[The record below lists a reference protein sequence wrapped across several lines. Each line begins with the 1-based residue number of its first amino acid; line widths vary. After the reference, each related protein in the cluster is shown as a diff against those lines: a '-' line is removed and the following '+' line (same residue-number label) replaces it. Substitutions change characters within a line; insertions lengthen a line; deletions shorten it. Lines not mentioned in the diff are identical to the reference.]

1 MLQGRNTR
9 TWRHDFRKP
18 SSNNEVWY
26 DLMEDYPLIEA
37 SFLEQYGLRLSEV
50 DMSWREFSD
59 LLSCLSADTA
69 LGRVVAIRSETDG
82 EVLKNFSKG
91 QKEIREEW
99 LKNHRKE
106 QTEAEYNA
114 SMQAL
119 LAMALA

>member
-1 MLQGRNTR
+1 MRI
-9 TWRHDFRKP
+9 WRSDFRKP
-18 SSNNEVWY
+18 SSNKEVWY
-26 DLMEDYPLIEA
+26 DLIEDYPLIEA

-69 LGRVVAIRSETDG
+69 LGRVVAIRSETDR
-82 EVLKNFSKG
+82 EVLKNFTKG

-106 QTEAEYNA
+106 QTKAEYDA

>member
-1 MLQGRNTR
+1 MP
-9 TWRHDFRKP
+9 DFRKP
-18 SSNNEVWY
+18 RSNTEVWY

-37 SFLEQYGLRLSEV
+37 SFLEQYGIRLSEV

-82 EVLKNFSKG
+82 EVLKKFNKG
-91 QKEIREEW
+91 QREIRQEW
-99 LKNHRKE
+99 LNSHRKE
-106 QTEAEYNA
+106 QTKAEYNA

>member
-1 MLQGRNTR
+1 MRI
-9 TWRHDFRKP
+9 WRSDFRKP
-18 SSNNEVWY
+18 SSNTEVWY
-26 DLMEDYPLIEA
+26 DLVEDYPLIEA

-59 LLSCLSADTA
+59 LLSCLSSDTA

-82 EVLKNFSKG
+82 EVLKNFTKG

-99 LKNHRKE
+99 LKNHRRE
-106 QTEAEYNA
+106 QTEADYNA

>member
-1 MLQGRNTR
+1 LLQGRLTR
-9 TWRHDFRKP
+9 CWKSDFKKP
-18 SSNNEVWY
+18 LNNDAWY

-37 SFLEQYGLRLSEV
+37 SFLEQYGIRLSEV

-69 LGRVVAIRSETDG
+69 LGRIVAIRSETDA
-82 EVLKNFSKG
+82 EVLKSFTKS
-91 QKEIREEW
+91 QREIRNEW
-99 LKNHRKE
+99 LNNHRKE
-106 QTEAEYNA
+106 QTQADYVA

>member
-1 MLQGRNTR
+1 
-9 TWRHDFRKP
+9 
-18 SSNNEVWY
+18 
-26 DLMEDYPLIEA
+26 MEDYPLIEA

-82 EVLKNFSKG
+82 EVLKNFTKG

-114 SMQAL
+114 RMQAL

>member
-1 MLQGRNTR
+1 MR
-9 TWRHDFRKP
+9 TWRLDFSKH
-18 SSNNEVWY
+18 SSNEDVWY
-26 DLMEDYPLIEA
+26 DLYEDYPLIEA

-69 LGRVVAIRSETDG
+69 LGRIVAIRSETDA
-82 EVLKNFSKG
+82 EVLKKFTKG
-91 QKEIREEW
+91 QKKIREEW

>member
-1 MLQGRNTR
+1 MR
-9 TWRHDFRKP
+9 TWRLDFKN
-18 SSNNEVWY
+18 SNSKEEVWY
-26 DLMEDYPLIEA
+26 DLIEDYPLIEA

-82 EVLKNFSKG
+82 EVLKNFTKG

-99 LKNHRKE
+99 IKNHRKE
-106 QTEAEYNA
+106 QTEADYNA

>member
-1 MLQGRNTR
+1 MRCLKN
-9 TWRHDFRKP
+9 DFKKP
-18 SSNNEVWY
+18 SNNDSWY

-37 SFLEQYGLRLSEV
+37 SFLEQYGIRLAEV

-69 LGRVVAIRSETDG
+69 LGRIVAIRSETDA
-82 EVLKNFSKG
+82 EVLKNFTKS
-91 QKEIREEW
+91 QREIRNEW
-99 LKNHRKE
+99 LNNHRKE
-106 QTEAEYNA
+106 QTQADYDA

>member
-1 MLQGRNTR
+1 MRI
-9 TWRHDFRKP
+9 WRLDFRKP
-18 SSNNEVWY
+18 SSNKEVWY
-26 DLMEDYPLIEA
+26 DLIEDYPLIEA

-69 LGRVVAIRSETDG
+69 LGRVVAIRSETDA
-82 EVLKNFSKG
+82 EVLENFTKG

-106 QTEAEYNA
+106 QTKAEYDA

-119 LAMALA
+119 LVMALA

>member
-1 MLQGRNTR
+1 MR
-9 TWRHDFRKP
+9 TWRLDFSKH
-18 SSNNEVWY
+18 SSNEDVWY
-26 DLMEDYPLIEA
+26 DLYEDYPLIEA

-69 LGRVVAIRSETDG
+69 LGRIVAIRSETDA
-82 EVLKNFSKG
+82 EVLKKFTKG
-91 QKEIREEW
+91 QKKIREEW

-106 QTEAEYNA
+106 QTKAEYEA

>member
-1 MLQGRNTR
+1 MR
-9 TWRHDFRKP
+9 TWRLDFKN
-18 SSNNEVWY
+18 SNSKEEVWY
-26 DLMEDYPLIEA
+26 DLIEDYPLIEA

-82 EVLKNFSKG
+82 EVIKNFTKG

-99 LKNHRKE
+99 LNNHRKE
-106 QTEAEYNA
+106 QSEAEYNA

>member
-1 MLQGRNTR
+1 MLPGRNMR
-9 TWRHDFRKP
+9 TWNLDFRKP
-18 SSNNEVWY
+18 NSNKEVWY
-26 DLMEDYPLIEA
+26 DLMVDYPLIEA

-69 LGRVVAIRSETDG
+69 LGRVVAIRSEDNA
-82 EVLKNFSKG
+82 EMLKNFTKG
-91 QKEIREEW
+91 QREIREEW
-99 LKNHRKE
+99 RREHRKE